1 MSGTVT
7 AGGAIF
13 PRLKA
18 LGVEYVFVNSGTVHD
33 RAEVLGDYHYLVAFS
48 E

>member
-1 MSGTVT
+1 MSRNDSQADHPNEKSESASDIN

-18 LGVEYVFVNSGTVHD
+18 LGVDCVFANSGTV
-33 RAEVLGDYHYLVAFS
+33 FP
-48 E
+48 